1 MNLQKYKEAAALVSQ
16 IEKVDIDI
24 ADIEKL
30 GMLVAT
36 GETKSSFR
44 MEVLDETP
52 EQEKVT
58 VSKDG
63 EMEFKRGGTVQGNR
77 PRMWFDDIV
86 HLHNSEKIFSA
97 DISQSKS
104 KTGYNLAQAL
114 NGKATVKILSFILY
128 EKRLEREAL
137 IEKLNQL
144 KPL

>member
-52 EQEKVT
+52 EEEKVT
-58 VSKDG
+58 PSKDG
-63 EMEFKRGGTVQGNR
+63 EMEFRGGTVHGNR
-77 PRMWFDDIV
+77 PRMWLDDIV

-97 DISQSKS
+97 DVSRSKS

-114 NGKATVKILSFILY
+114 SGKATVKILSFILY
-128 EKRLEREAL
+128 EKRLERESL
-137 IEKLNQL
+137 VEKLNQL